1 MNDFNLKRYS
11 MKKKFTLEIA
21 NPCTENFDKMIPS
34 SSGSFCDSCAKN
46 VIDLSTK
53 TNSEIARVILGIKGK
68 NICARLKTTQLE
80 EEFEYNESSKINN
93 FKYAAIAAS
102 VLLTSTV
109 IGQEKSP
116 VETEISVPK
125 RTNHIVGKIAFN
137 AQLEEKISITVKGK
151 IVDSKTN
158 KPLNNKTYPNLMLTI
173 NDSATPFKVNAKT
186 GEFSVPIFVLK
197 STKSLIIAIKS
208 NDYYLSKTIPFDV
221 KLVRENV
228 FLQDISVDTEK
239 GTKVYMLGGLGI
251 NYIDRKGIKE
261 I

>member
-1 MNDFNLKRYS
+1 

-21 NPCTENFDKMIPS
+21 NPCTENFDEMIPNAT
-34 SSGSFCDSCAKN
+34 GSFCDSCTNN
-46 VIDLSTK
+46 VIDLSNK
-53 TNSEIARVILGIKGK
+53 TNSEIARVILGSKGK

-80 EEFEYNESSKINN
+80 EEFAYNEASKINN

-125 RTNHIVGKIAFN
+125 PANHIVGKIAFN
-137 AQLEEKISITVKGK
+137 AQPEEKISIRVKGK
-151 IVDSKTN
+151 IFDAKTN
-158 KPLNNKTYPNLMLTI
+158 RPLNNKTYPNLILTI
-173 NDSATPFKVNAKT
+173 NDSATPIKVNAKT

-228 FLQDISVDTEK
+228 FLQDISVDTEQ